1 MFLVHGIEDKITEKE
16 FDSICLVGISP
27 VILLGN
33 PKVSKTVVNKIA
45 KF

>member
-1 MFLVHGIEDKITEKE
+1 MFLVQVIEDKIPEKE
-16 FDSICLVGISP
+16 FDSTCLVGISP

-33 PKVSKTVVNKIA
+33 PKASKTVINNIA